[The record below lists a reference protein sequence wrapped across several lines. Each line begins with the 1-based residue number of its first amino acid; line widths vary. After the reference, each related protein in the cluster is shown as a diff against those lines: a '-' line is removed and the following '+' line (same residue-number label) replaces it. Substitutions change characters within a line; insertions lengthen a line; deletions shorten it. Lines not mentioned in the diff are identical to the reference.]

1 MVKKVLWALV
11 ALLAAL
17 VGLYG
22 VVRLGWTWQL
32 FIAAAGV
39 ALSLV
44 LAIFSGEQ
52 SMEEQLEAAYN
63 EVEAEGVVV
72 EEVLDDSDPAPVSL
86 ADRITRRFKLAD
98 IAPILSDSAEPTEF

>member
-1 MVKKVLWALV
+1 MIKKVLWALL

-39 ALSLV
+39 ALFLV
-44 LAIFSGEQ
+44 IAVFSGEP
-52 SMEEQLEAAYN
+52 SMEQQLEAAYD
-63 EVEAEGVVV
+63 EADAKGVVV
-72 EEVLDDSDPAPVSL
+72 EEILDESSVGTL
-86 ADRITRRFKLAD
+86 TDRITRRFKLEE
-98 IAPILSDSAEPTEF
+98 IAPVLSEASEPNEF